1 MPTEKMNRTTRQKVQ
16 ILEYMQE
23 RADEHIR
30 AEDMLH
36 DLNAAG
42 EPVSKA
48 TVYRFLKALEEEGQ
62 IRRYTPGDKAPACYQ
77 YIGNHPECHQHYHL
91 MCSRCGEIMHVNS
104 AEIQKFTKDMYEKNG
119 FCIDT
124 GKTVFYGTC
133 KNCRKLQETMED
145 IDMTTNNKATDE
157 RKEDQ

>member
-1 MPTEKMNRTTRQKVQ
+1 MSTEKMNRTTRQKIQ

-36 DLNAAG
+36 DLNADG
-42 EPVSKA
+42 EAVSKA

-104 AEIQKFTKDMYEKNG
+104 AEIQKFTKDMYEKYG

-133 KNCRKLQETMED
+133 KNCRKLQETMKD